1 METALFKPL
10 AVAAVVLAVVTALA
24 GCSTSTPLASETSA
38 ATDVS
43 GSEVFTAEVWA
54 DNWFSL
60 SVNGVLVAEDD
71 VSLTTE
77 RSFNSQRITFSASYP
92 FTLGL
97 VSKDFV
103 ENESGLEYIGE
114 PNQQMGDGGVILQVT
129 DPRGVV
135 VAVTNSEWRG
145 LSIFRAPLNP
155 ECASSTDPL
164 AECENEILE
173 EPTGWA
179 QPDFDDSTWA
189 QATEYTAEEVRPKE
203 GYTQVTW
210 DPTARLIW
218 ADDLN
223 VDNTILWR
231 YTVTG

>member
-1 METALFKPL
+1 MESSLFRPFTA
-10 AVAAVVLAVVTALA
+10 AAVVLAVAAALT

-38 ATDVS
+38 ATEVR

-60 SVNGVLVAEDD
+60 SVNGVQVAEDD

-77 RSFNSQRITFSASYP
+77 RSFNSQRITFSALYP

-114 PNQQMGDGGVILQVT
+114 PNQQMGDGGVILQVI
-129 DPRGVV
+129 DSRGAV

-155 ECASSTDPL
+155 ECESSTDPL
-164 AECENEILE
+164 AECQSEVLD

-179 QPDFDDSTWA
+179 EPDFDDSNWA
-189 QATEYTAEEVRPKE
+189 LATEYTAEEVRPKE

-210 DPTARLIW
+210 DSSARLIW

-231 YTVTG
+231 YTVKG